1 MSAGVPDEIIRGNGE
16 IAASLPHLLGYRPGD
31 QTVVVVGLVGNRL
44 GPIAVARPPANGEGF
59 NPATCDGFAREVCPA
74 LERHGVTTFLTV
86 GYGPTGAEHAH
97 LIGDA
102 LGRHVTGGHEV
113 LRWSVDRGL
122 VHSWHETDGWSAG
135 QQVGSGA
142 EWVLR
147 GSSPA
152 DSYDQ
157 LTASFSPQPAR
168 QWPPLP
174 DDKARLLTATPVPD
188 QVVMARDLVRQMIEP
203 GAVNGPAEYGWLGA
217 LASGHPSVRDTVMA
231 ELASHPA
238 GVWVARAAY
247 VGAPAPC
254 RDALTAV
261 TAVAVITHGLS
272 GELARDLAGRID
284 PNGPNAHWAFLI
296 GAAVDNHLDPAE
308 LRQFLA
314 ATRREPEVISLPPR
328 AGRFPGGESS
338 PGPDALPARR
348 AERRAPHKP
357 GQRGGRGPD
366 IGR

>member
-59 NPATCDGFAREVCPA
+59 NPATSDGFARAVCPA

-86 GYGPTGAEHAH
+86 GYGPAGAEHAH

-122 VHSWHETDGWSAG
+122 VRSWHETDGWSAG
-135 QQVGSGA
+135 QRVGSGA

-152 DSYDQ
+152 DSYEQ
-157 LTASFSPQPAR
+157 FSASFTPQPAR
-168 QWPPLP
+168 
-174 DDKARLLTATPVPD
+174 LLTP
-188 QVVMARDLVRQMIEP
+188 
-203 GAVNGPAEYGWLGA
+203 Y
-217 LASGHPSVRDTVMA
+217 
-231 ELASHPA
+231 
-238 GVWVARAAY
+238 
-247 VGAPAPC
+247 

-261 TAVAVITHGLS
+261 TAFVVFTHGHS
-272 GELARDLAGRID
+272 GELARDLAGRIN
-284 PNGPNAHWAFLI
+284 PNGPNAHLAFLI

-314 ATRREPEVISLPPR
+314 ATRREPEVISQPPR
-328 AGRFPGGESS
+328 AGRFPGGEFP

-348 AERRAPHKP
+348 AEHRTPHKP
-357 GQRGGRGPD
+357 GQQRGPRPE